1 MALIIGGSSGES
13 GQSSQ
18 GAAVIRDGDTRSFAA
33 DVIDASLRVP
43 VIVDFWAPWCGPCKQ
58 LTPLLEKLVRQAA
71 GLVRLVKIN
80 IDTNQDLAA
89 QLRIQSVP
97 TVYAFVGGQPVDAFV
112 GAQPESKLRAFIDRL
127 TQGATLPV
135 EDALQRGQDA
145 LDAGDAKTAARIFSQ
160 VLQEDRTHP
169 KAIAGLVRARVAA
182 GEIAEARKLIAG
194 LPRDLAANADITAAH
209 AAIELA
215 EESSKAGNAGQLQ
228 KAVEAAPNDHQKRF
242 DLALALHAAGQ
253 SDGALEQLLEIVRR
267 DPGWNEE
274 AARKHM
280 VKVFDALGSTHP
292 LTTAYRRR
300 LSSVLFS

>member
-1 MALIIGGSSGES
+1 MALIIGANSRGSGSAGR
-13 GQSSQ
+13 
-18 GAAVIRDGDTRSFAA
+18 GADAINDGDTRSFAA

-58 LTPLLEKLVRQAA
+58 LTPLLEKLVRQAG

-80 IDTNQDLAA
+80 IDTNQELAA

-145 LDAGDAKTAARIFSQ
+145 LVAGNAAGAAKIFSQ
-160 VLQEDRTHP
+160 ILQEDRTHP

-182 GEIAEARKLIAG
+182 GDLAEARKLIGG
-194 LPRDLAANADITAAH
+194 LPQDLANHVDIAAAS

-228 KAVEAAPNDHQKRF
+228 KAVEVAPNDHQKRF
-242 DLALALHAAGQ
+242 DFALALYAAGQ
-253 SDGALEQLLEIVRR
+253 SDAALEQLLEIVRR
-267 DPGWNEE
+267 DPAWNDE
-274 AARKHM
+274 AARKQM
-280 VKVFDALGSTHP
+280 VKLFDALGSTSP
-292 LTTAYRRR
+292 VTLAFRRR